1 MNLNTLKM
9 FRQHVYDCMESR
21 ADALFNLC
29 DGLLSERQARSLPE
43 LSHSPFFER
52 QWPSIY
58 AALAD
63 GKINI
68 EKLQA
73 LCVRS
78 VLADLPEDAPIWIAI
93 DGTPIE
99 RPEAK
104 TSEDRGY
111 IHVSNLPLADKPIS
125 IGWMVSVVGLL
136 PEQASSWTPPL
147 DFQRIGSEQTAV
159 GVAIEQLRR
168 LKPLFGNRQV
178 VVVADR
184 WYGTPEMLRACQS
197 LGYRVL
203 IRLKSNRKLYRKP
216 VRRFPRGRLPVDGPL
231 LQGTREAAQFD
242 PAEMW
247 ESTDQEGRVTRVS
260 RWDGVHFQQDRDLSL
275 SVIRVE
281 RNWVRGTKRDPR
293 VSWFLTLDR
302 LLPLEEVPQRYGLR
316 FSEEHLFRFLKQD
329 LLWLA
334 AHLRTPEQ
342 FLRWSWIV
350 ALAFLQLYLARP
362 LGLATLLPWEAKG
375 RPVTP
380 RQVRR
385 VMPTLLSQLG
395 TPVRA
400 CQPRG
405 KAPGR
410 AKGFRPRLAP
420 RYPVIHKTSK
430 KEKKAKQPSRLEGNL
445 LAFFIKL
452 VFLWAKLVPS
462 WLCSGYFCLNI
473 NTVESRFIDDLVR
486 EWETTSVEFKQYFY
500 VKSVEQKAEFI
511 KDVLGLANT
520 QASGRRWLIISFN
533 NKTRE
538 YFGPPEA
545 HLRQDDLECL
555 IAEYTDPCLELR
567 YEVVDYRKGPVGKL
581 EILRDPK
588 KVPYRV
594 AKSLGDKLKGNK
606 KQILQGQIF
615 VRHGSQVEEPTD
627 LELQALLEEGNRARS
642 MHSEK

>member
-1 MNLNTLKM
+1 MNLNTLIE
-9 FRQHVYDCMESR
+9 FRQQVYDCMERR

-29 DGLLSERQARSLPE
+29 DGLMSESQARSLPE
-43 LSHSPFFER
+43 LSHSPFFDR
-52 QWPSIY
+52 KFPSIY

-63 GKINI
+63 GKINV
-68 EKLQA
+68 EQLQA
-73 LCVRS
+73 LCVSS
-78 VLADLPEDAPIWIAI
+78 VLADLPEDTPVWIAV

-125 IGWMVSVVGLL
+125 IGWMVSVVALL
-136 PEQASSWTPPL
+136 PEQASSWSPPL
-147 DFQRIGSEQTAV
+147 DFQRIRTEQTAV

-168 LKPLFGNRQV
+168 LKPLFGKRQV
-178 VVVADR
+178 IVVADR
-184 WYGTPEMLRACQS
+184 WYGTPEMLRACQE

-216 VRRFPRGRLPVDGPL
+216 VRRFPLGRPPVDGPL
-231 LQGTREAAQFD
+231 LQGTRPETQFD
-242 PAEMW
+242 PSATW
-247 ESTDQEGRVTRVS
+247 ESTDQESKMTRVN
-260 RWDGVHFQQDRDLSL
+260 RFDEVHFQQDRDLIL

-281 RNWVRGTKRDPR
+281 RTWARGTKRDPR
-293 VSWFLTLDR
+293 VSWFLTLDT
-302 LLPLEEVPQRYGLR
+302 LIPLEQVPQRYGLR

-334 AHLRTPEQ
+334 AHVRTPEQ

-362 LGLATLLPWEAKG
+362 LGLSALLPWEAKG

-410 AKGFRPRLAP
+410 AKGFRPRQAP

-430 KEKKAKQPSRLEGNL
+430 KEKKGKTTPS
-445 LAFFIKL
+445 
-452 VFLWAKLVPS
+452 
-462 WLCSGYFCLNI
+462 
-473 NTVESRFIDDLVR
+473 T
-486 EWETTSVEFKQYFY
+486 
-500 VKSVEQKAEFI
+500 
-511 KDVLGLANT
+511 
-520 QASGRRWLIISFN
+520 
-533 NKTRE
+533 
-538 YFGPPEA
+538 
-545 HLRQDDLECL
+545 
-555 IAEYTDPCLELR
+555 
-567 YEVVDYRKGPVGKL
+567 
-581 EILRDPK
+581 
-588 KVPYRV
+588 
-594 AKSLGDKLKGNK
+594 
-606 KQILQGQIF
+606 
-615 VRHGSQVEEPTD
+615 
-627 LELQALLEEGNRARS
+627 
-642 MHSEK
+642 